1 MAKSISEQLYYESI
15 KYTLIRERIKNT
27 YIQIKDG
34 KVFVKAPRSASIN
47 YIEKL
52 LEEKKNW
59 ILKKLEEQSK
69 TIKAQLNYQDGDKI
83 SVLGKTYTLRILY
96 NNNKRSKIYSDSQ
109 HVYCEFNKEIQQL
122 SNAEKEKIPKK
133 LIEKYYRYIATQEVF
148 PAIEDLQKRTGLYP
162 SECNI
167 KNLKATWGICSSK
180 RKISINLNLMA
191 YSRHAIEYVCLHELC
206 HLKYMNHSKDF
217 WNLVEHYMPDYK
229 LAKKELKS

>member
-15 KYTLIRERIKNT
+15 RYILIRERIKNT

-34 KVFVKAPRSASIN
+34 EVFIKAPRSASIN

-52 LEEKKNW
+52 LAEKKNW

-96 NNNKRSKIYSDSQ
+96 NNNKRSKIYSDYQ
-109 HVYCEFNKEIQQL
+109 NVYCEFNNEIQNL
-122 SNAEKEKIPKK
+122 SNVEKENITKK

-217 WNLVEHYMPDYK
+217 WNLVEYYMPDYK

>member
-52 LEEKKNW
+52 LAEKKNW

-69 TIKAQLNYQDGDKI
+69 TIKAQLNYQDGDRI

-109 HVYCEFNKEIQQL
+109 NVYCEFNNEMQNL
-122 SNAEKEKIPKK
+122 SNSEKENITKK

-206 HLKYMNHSKDF
+206 HLKYMNHSIDF